1 MASDDSAL
9 LANTPETGR
18 DPHEAYDA
26 YQQGFI
32 THAEYTLFQIRR
44 QDTTGY
50 RELLCS
56 IVGIDLEGRTDED
69 LALAYHG
76 FMVHHF
82 GKPSVR

>member
-1 MASDDSAL
+1 MTRDDATL

-18 DPHEAYDA
+18 DPYEVYDA

-50 RELLCS
+50 REQLCS
-56 IVGIDLEGRTDED
+56 IVGIDLADRTDED
-69 LALAYHG
+69 LARAYHE